1 MPRMQ
6 ISMTRFHWK
15 IPRWRDLQ
23 NVRAIWFYSLDGIPS
38 FELEIDPSI
47 IIPTNLRQHARNSKN
62 ANQPNFIVLKNVKI
76 ISIIGQKIKTLE
88 IMGARGKSI
97 FLGNIIIPENN
108 KKFSIPLYSTLE
120 DWHDF
125 KEHTS
130 EKLFLHSS
138 HVKFT

>member
-47 IIPTNLRQHARNSKN
+47 IIPENLCQHARNSKN
-62 ANQPNFIVLKNVKI
+62 IDQANFIVLKNVKI
-76 ISIIGQKIKTLE
+76 ISIIGKKIKTLE

-97 FLGNIIIPENN
+97 FLGNIIIHENN
-108 KKFSIPLYSTLE
+108 KKFNIPLYSTLE

-130 EKLFLHSS
+130 GKLYQHTS